1 MAQVKS
7 ATAMPVHRRSR
18 LNNDSL
24 YWAVAVLF
32 DEAVQV
38 LLQLC

>member
-1 MAQVKS
+1 MAQIES

-18 LNNDSL
+18 LTEDLL